1 MKKSILLFCIFLFC
15 IFLLPLSN
23 LSVGA
28 AQNPFTSKPG
38 KHHKTMVLPVK
49 SKFFVK
55 IVFWQQQLRGKMSQL
70 IREATDKKKIA
81 PLLLLTLTAFVYGV
95 VHSAGPG
102 HGKAVALSYILSCKP
117 SLHQSLIFGNLVAI
131 THGISGIMLV
141 LSVKYILHTSIT
153 HSLENMTHITQIISF
168 SLITLIGLI
177 IFTKSLFPWF
187 SDSAREAQKQTRLFS
202 NPFAT
207 ALAVG
212 MVPCPG
218 VVMVMLFAISLNLT
232 GLGIILGI
240 CIAAGMASTITLV
253 VLAGMSGKAAVLRL
267 SDHNSRRQRLL
278 GNTMESISGL
288 IVASLGF
295 ILLLANF

>member
-1 MKKSILLFCIFLFC
+1 MKKSIFLFC
-15 IFLLPLSN
+15 IFLLLLSN
-23 LSVGA
+23 LSAGA
-28 AQNPFTSKPG
+28 AQNPFTSKSE
-38 KHHKTMVLPVK
+38 KHHKTVVLPVK

-55 IVFWQQQLRGKMSQL
+55 IVFWQHQLREKMSQL
-70 IREATDKKKIA
+70 IREATTKKKIA
-81 PLLLLTLTAFVYGV
+81 PMLLLTLTAFVYGV

-117 SLHQSLIFGNLVAI
+117 SLYQSLIFGNLVAI

-141 LSVKYILHTSIT
+141 LCVKYILHTSIA
-153 HSLENMTHITQIISF
+153 HSLENMTYITQIISF

-177 IFTKSLFPWF
+177 IFIKSLFPWF
-187 SDSAREAQKQTRLFS
+187 SDCARTVQKQTRVFS

-218 VVMVMLFAISLNLT
+218 VVMVMLFAVSLNLT
-232 GLGIILGI
+232 GLGIILGV

-253 VLAGMSGKAAVLRL
+253 VLAGMSGKAAVLKL
-267 SDHNSRRQRLL
+267 SDHNSRLHCFL
-278 GNTMESISGL
+278 GNAMASISGL

-295 ILLLANF
+295 ILLLANL

>member
-1 MKKSILLFCIFLFC
+1 MKKSIFLFC
-15 IFLLPLSN
+15 AFLLLLSN

-28 AQNPFTSKPG
+28 AQNPFTSKPE
-38 KHHKTMVLPVK
+38 KNHKAMVLPVK

-55 IVFWQQQLRGKMSQL
+55 IIFWQHQLREKMSQL
-70 IREATDKKKIA
+70 IREATAKKKIA
-81 PLLLLTLTAFVYGV
+81 PMLLLTLTAFVYGV

-102 HGKAVALSYILSCKP
+102 HGKAVSLSYILTCKP

-153 HSLENMTHITQIISF
+153 QSLDNMTQITQIISF

-177 IFTKSLFPWF
+177 IFIKSLFSWF
-187 SDSAREAQKQTRLFS
+187 SDSAGTAQKQTRLFA
-202 NPFAT
+202 NPIAT
-207 ALAVG
+207 ALAIG

-232 GLGIILGI
+232 GLGIVLGL

-253 VLAGMSGKAAVLRL
+253 VLTGMSGKAAVLKL
-267 SDHNSRRQRLL
+267 SDHNSRRHRLL
-278 GNTMESISGL
+278 GNAMESTSGL
-288 IVASLGF
+288 IVATLGF
-295 ILLLANF
+295 ILLLANI